1 MEAPTNPAIIFKR
14 GNYLLNKNNIM
25 HTAKSNKEKI
35 RLTESQLKNIVMES
49 VKTVLNEANS
59 IN

>member
-1 MEAPTNPAIIFKR
+1 
-14 GNYLLNKNNIM
+14 M

-49 VKTVLNEANS
+49 VKMALSEANG
-59 IN
+59 INRS